1 MYMEFFFKYINS
13 IEKNFSPR
21 ETHSKTDS
29 IFPFESIKH
38 IYIYIYETYLII
50 YLNFLPPTNIQQL
63 SPFSLQSKQRSPLL
77 GERKEKETAE
87 SILLIS
93 LITMDKCKTKEKEAY
108 YYYLAESVSLRRSF
122 STRRRL
128 TPWESPRGIDVW
140 RNAGGMARNPFH
152 PATLPRNPYSRPAS
166 LASSLALQRGQ
177 WRCDDSEG
185 SDFSPPVHRR

>member
-87 SILLIS
+87 PILLIS
-93 LITMDKCKTKEKEAY
+93 LITVDKCKTKEKEAY

-128 TPWESPRGIDVW
+128 TPWESPRGIDV
-140 RNAGGMARNPFH
+140 
-152 PATLPRNPYSRPAS
+152 
-166 LASSLALQRGQ
+166 
-177 WRCDDSEG
+177 
-185 SDFSPPVHRR
+185 

>member
-29 IFPFESIKH
+29 IFPFESIK
-38 IYIYIYETYLII
+38 YIYIYETYLII

-93 LITMDKCKTKEKEAY
+93 LITVDKCKTKEKEAY
-108 YYYLAESVSLRRSF
+108 YYIPGRKRFVATKFLDSSSVDAVGIPPGNRRM
-122 STRRRL
+122 T
-128 TPWESPRGIDVW
+128 
-140 RNAGGMARNPFH
+140 
-152 PATLPRNPYSRPAS
+152 
-166 LASSLALQRGQ
+166 
-177 WRCDDSEG
+177 
-185 SDFSPPVHRR
+185 